1 MKTFIKTYAAFS
13 KKRIFINICIV
24 FLFTFLQFYL
34 SMRKL
39 SNNISSGCLDC
50 SFFEDIFVISIFS
63 CFFLIILFYSFTVI
77 KQKIRRITLQY
88 IFLILIWFFFNY
100 TVFVDRE
107 SSWSTYLFHEEI
119 YFTIRYSFIPIVIL
133 SSVLILILNFINSD
147 RQKK

>member
-1 MKTFIKTYAAFS
+1 MKTFIKTYGAFS
-13 KKRIFINICIV
+13 IKKIFINICII

-34 SMRKL
+34 SMIKL
-39 SNNISSGCLDC
+39 SNSISSRCLEC
-50 SFFEDIFVISIFS
+50 SFFEDIFVMSIFS

-100 TVFVDRE
+100 TIFVDRE

-147 RQKK
+147 RLKK